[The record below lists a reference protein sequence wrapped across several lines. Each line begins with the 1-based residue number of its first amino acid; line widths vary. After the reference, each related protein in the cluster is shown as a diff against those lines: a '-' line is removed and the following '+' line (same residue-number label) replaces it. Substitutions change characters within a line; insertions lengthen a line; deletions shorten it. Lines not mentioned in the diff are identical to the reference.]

1 MPKYNAFTG
10 NILFAAQLKKIL
22 EESRQNGKNH
32 ILCYDTIIYKY
43 KEAKMQTIGIREL
56 QTNPAIF
63 TKTLENNELAIITKR
78 SAPIGIAV
86 AFNDSIVSNGLK
98 TSLLLEAF
106 KNGMLSL
113 GQFCKAQNISK
124 KEGMRLLSIMGID
137 MIDYSFAD
145 DLETLKGL

>member
-1 MPKYNAFTG
+1 
-10 NILFAAQLKKIL
+10 
-22 EESRQNGKNH
+22 
-32 ILCYDTIIYKY
+32 
-43 KEAKMQTIGIREL
+43 MQTIGIREL

-145 DLETLKGL
+145 VLETLKGL